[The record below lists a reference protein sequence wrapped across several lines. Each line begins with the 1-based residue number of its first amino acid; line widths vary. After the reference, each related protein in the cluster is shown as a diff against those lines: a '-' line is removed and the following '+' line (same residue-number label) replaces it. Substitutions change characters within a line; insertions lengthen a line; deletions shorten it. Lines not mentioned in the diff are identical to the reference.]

1 VVTAPEGGE
10 QQRAEPDDGDH
21 GDEGEP
27 APPDVLAMTPRAGR
41 PPRGRTGRHRR
52 DRTGTPVSHQPIA
65 VRRANAGAVAV
76 GAPVDGSAVRG
87 LAQPAGCT
95 IEPVTAQAGPPRI
108 QIPRWVQ
115 LVGLPLLVFFAW
127 VIAQAAGHTIFLF
140 LVATLI
146 ALLLDPIVLTLEAV
160 RVRRGF
166 AVALVYITF
175 AAILIAI
182 LIALGTVVVTQT
194 KTAAGR
200 VNNYFTATN
209 GQTNLTPADHDV
221 NRLQQW
227 LDHHHLASI
236 RIEKSGHSL
245 VQRIRK
251 RDVGR
256 YTHRI
261 VNFVEGAAVS
271 IGRAVFDCVLI
282 LVVSIYMLL
291 DMKRLAR
298 GVDRRFPPNN
308 GRPLI
313 SRMEHA
319 LVSYVRGQI
328 TLSLII
334 GATAG
339 LGLWILGVTG
349 LLPGADTYALLFGAW
364 VGITEVLP
372 YLGPWLGAIPPV
384 IYALVVHP
392 FSVLWV
398 VLLFLGIHQIEGHVV
413 VPKVMG
419 SALRLHPLLVIFG
432 LLAGANV
439 DGLIGA
445 LIALPILAVG
455 KAAWEFFA
463 ERITFESWSPGS
475 AVPVEVE
482 PVEPPRA
489 ERIARR

>member
-1 VVTAPEGGE
+1 MNT
-10 QQRAEPDDGDH
+10 
-21 GDEGEP
+21 
-27 APPDVLAMTPRAGR
+27 
-41 PPRGRTGRHRR
+41 
-52 DRTGTPVSHQPIA
+52 S
-65 VRRANAGAVAV
+65 
-76 GAPVDGSAVRG
+76 
-87 LAQPAGCT
+87 
-95 IEPVTAQAGPPRI
+95 AGPPPI
-108 QIPRWVQ
+108 QVPRWVQ

-127 VIAQAAGHTIFLF
+127 VLAQSVGHTIFLF
-140 LVATLI
+140 LIAALI
-146 ALLLDPIVLTLEAV
+146 ALLLDPIVRALEAV
-160 RVRRGF
+160 RVRRGI
-166 AVALVYITF
+166 AVALVYLSF
-175 AAILIAI
+175 AAAILLI
-182 LIALGTVVVTQT
+182 LVALGTVVVTQT

-200 VNNYFTATN
+200 VNDYFTAPN
-209 GQTNLTPADHDV
+209 GQISSIPANRDID
-221 NRLQQW
+221 RLQLW
-227 LDHHHLASI
+227 LDHHHLQNI
-236 RIEKSGHSL
+236 KIEKSGHRL

-271 IGRAVFDCVLI
+271 IGKALFDGVLI
-282 LVVSIYMLL
+282 FVVSIYMLL
-291 DMKRLAR
+291 DMRRLAR
-298 GVDRRFPPNN
+298 TVDRRFPPHT

-319 LVSYVRGQI
+319 LASYVRGQI

-334 GATAG
+334 GSTAG

-349 LLPGADTYALLFGAW
+349 LLPGADSYALLFGAW
-364 VGITEVLP
+364 VALTEVLP

-392 FSVLWV
+392 FSVIWV

-432 LLAGANV
+432 LLAGANI

-455 KAAWEFFA
+455 KAMWEFFA
-463 ERITFESWSPGS
+463 ERIKFESWSGGGPI
-475 AVPVEVE
+475 PVEVE
-482 PVEPPRA
+482 PVPEPEHVA
-489 ERIARR
+489 GA